1 MQEYF
6 YDDWQRISWVLNGQI
21 VKKKNGKNIENIFP
35 NMSDSS
41 QITDNR
47 WVIDT
52 KAFSLPNTYKNII
65 SAETSFI
72 DEDTRE

>member
-1 MQEYF
+1 MNEK
-6 YDDWQRISWVLNGQI
+6 IKKSLKIINQI
-21 VKKKNGKNIENIFP
+21 QKIVQKKKNGKNIENIFP
-35 NMSDSS
+35 NISDSS

-65 SAETSFI
+65 SAETSFT